1 MLEAYKWNVHTT
13 FLYQNNKIKFRITY
27 SFVFQL
33 RWLFT
38 DYLTFCLRLA
48 RSFIFK
54 RLENMYTEKFDYFLT
69 NVDEYFRKNNH
80 PFQQFSTNKYYHK
93 AQTTGNIY
101 FYNRQLV
108 HLVVQ

>member
-1 MLEAYKWNVHTT
+1 MLEAKKWNVHTT

-48 RSFIFK
+48 SSFMFK
-54 RLENMYTEKFDYFLT
+54 RLENMYTEKLNYFLT

-80 PFQQFSTNKYYHK
+80 PFQQYFNNFR
-93 AQTTGNIY
+93 QINITMKLKRPDT
-101 FYNRQLV
+101 FISITDN
-108 HLVVQ
+108 